1 MAIDSILS
9 LIDEEI
15 SRLQQVR
22 KLLSGAADIKL
33 PAANGRGR
41 RAPASKPARSKRVLS
56 PEARKR
62 IADAQKRRW
71 AAQRKAKK
79 EA

>member
-1 MAIDSILS
+1 MAMDSILT

-15 SRLQQVR
+15 ARLQQVR
-22 KLLSGAADIKL
+22 KLLSGASNITL
-33 PAANGRGR
+33 PAGSVRGR
-41 RAPASKPARSKRVLS
+41 RAAAAKPVKSKRVLS

>member
-15 SRLQQVR
+15 ARLQQVR
-22 KLLSGAADIKL
+22 KLLSGAADIKVSTG
-33 PAANGRGR
+33 NVRGR
-41 RAPASKPARSKRVLS
+41 RAAAAKPARSKRVLS